1 MRNNASRDLTEGSIT
16 KNIWYLALPMM
27 VGNVLQDLFNIVDM
41 IFVGKLGP
49 AAIAAVSMSGIL
61 LMLVMTVAIGISTG
75 TVALVARHFGA
86 KQQEQAENVAIQAV
100 FVGILSSVVLGV
112 LGYLLAAP
120 VLRLLGA
127 GKDVVPLGTSYIQ
140 ITSVGA
146 ITIFLGIS
154 LNSALRGAGDAVT
167 PMKILVLS
175 TVLNIGLDPLLIFGI
190 WKFPRLGVAGSAL
203 ATVISRGV
211 GLLLLLRVFLSGHS
225 LLHLKWHLIRV
236 DIEVIKQMIKIGV
249 FGSLQMLIRNIS
261 ALILIRIVAIYGTSA
276 VAAYGIGMRLRMMV
290 MMPGMGLANAAA
302 TLVGQNLGAKQPKRA
317 GKSAWLTTGF
327 YEVFMASV
335 GVLFIIFAKDLI
347 RIFNTDP
354 QVIQLG
360 TTYLRFL
367 APTFVFMALSIV
379 LGRAMNG
386 AGDTFSPMNI
396 TAVSFLGFRLP
407 LAYVFAQVLK
417 LATTGIWA
425 GIAVSNV
432 VQGSAMAWWFKK
444 GKWKSN
450 QF

>member
-327 YEVFMASV
+327 YEVFMVSV

>member
-1 MRNNASRDLTEGSIT
+1 MRNNASRDLTEGSIA

-225 LLHLKWHLIRV
+225 LLHLKWRRIRV
-236 DIEVIKQMIKIGV
+236 DTEVIKRMIKIGV

-290 MMPGMGLANAAA
+290 MMPGMGLANASA

-327 YEVFMASV
+327 YEVFMVSV

>member
-1 MRNNASRDLTEGSIT
+1 MRNNASRDLTEGSIA

-211 GLLLLLRVFLSGHS
+211 GLLLLLRVFLNGHS
-225 LLHLKWHLIRV
+225 LLHLKWRRIRV
-236 DIEVIKQMIKIGV
+236 DIKVIKRMIKIGV

-290 MMPGMGLANAAA
+290 MMPGMGLANASA

-327 YEVFMASV
+327 YEVFMVSV

>member
-1 MRNNASRDLTEGSIT
+1 MTEGSIA

-112 LGYLLAAP
+112 LGYVLAAP

-211 GLLLLLRVFLSGHS
+211 GLLLLLRVFLNGHS
-225 LLHLKWHLIRV
+225 LLHLKWRRIRV
-236 DIEVIKQMIKIGV
+236 DIKVIKRMIKIGV

-290 MMPGMGLANAAA
+290 MMPGMGLANASA

-327 YEVFMASV
+327 YEVFMVSV